1 MIGGDILPRPA
12 CALEMSSGHQSSGGS
27 VSQKK
32 PRRRAFAPKVRTG
45 CLTCRIRRK
54 KCDEEK
60 PVCKRCVAAGVKC
73 DGYAPVPTKS
83 SGAGALKKSKPSTQ
97 PANQHE
103 VIRSTLMPLGQHDS
117 TSSGSSRDSSTSPQ
131 PLLDYQARMPSPSG
145 IYLLDTT
152 TDPILLASDPSS
164 RVFFHHF
171 RTHVLTDLIRL
182 VDANDFWVAEVL
194 PLCYTEPAVL
204 HAITALGAAHTSFLS
219 QQKTS
224 NHISNSVLPASVL
237 HNHQS
242 NHEQAA
248 AQHYNYAIRQILD
261 NLESRGTQDVERLG
275 KLLICCIIFYCLECL
290 QGRPEEAVKHLRSGA
305 GLLGSIALSE
315 YQLIGPGFYDM
326 NALPSTLRS
335 AARALDRL
343 GTDASFLKGET
354 VIPSIAPFSEP
365 AASVVD
371 SHVPFG
377 TFSEAKDAMWDLDM
391 RMHRLDMEDC
401 PDSCGS
407 EDCDEE
413 GECPSL
419 AVMLEDPRWRSLLR
433 DFRSWSSRFGQAFGR
448 CIFPGEPP
456 SPALRER
463 LLLTVRQRLWDI
475 FFVKDESH
483 LPLIYEATLC
493 TVEHIY
499 EIEDAM
505 NHQPVFTLDSDTI
518 PLLALIGT
526 ESEMLAPKVVR
537 LLRQY
542 PRRECLWDSLVV
554 ASQIEAAPPGS
565 LKNMDWKAFW
575 MPT

>member
-1 MIGGDILPRPA
+1 M
-12 CALEMSSGHQSSGGS
+12 
-27 VSQKK
+27 
-32 PRRRAFAPKVRTG
+32 
-45 CLTCRIRRK
+45 
-54 KCDEEK
+54 
-60 PVCKRCVAAGVKC
+60 KC
-73 DGYAPVPTKS
+73 DGYAPVPDRS
-83 SGAGALKKSKPSTQ
+83 SRAGALKKSKTSTQ
-97 PANQHE
+97 PANPNQRE
-103 VIRSTLMPLGQHDS
+103 VIRSTHMPLRQHDS

-131 PLLDYQARMPSPSG
+131 PLLDYQAIMPSPSG
-145 IYLLDTT
+145 IFLLDTT

-219 QQKTS
+219 QRKNS
-224 NHISNSVLPASVL
+224 NNVSNSMSPSSVL

-242 NHEQAA
+242 SHEQAA

-261 NLESRGTQDVERLG
+261 NLESKGTQDVERLG

-290 QGRPEEAVKHLRSGA
+290 QGRGEEAVKHLRSGA
-305 GLLGSIALSE
+305 GLLSSLALSE
-315 YQLIGPGFYDM
+315 YQLIGPGYYEI
-326 NALPSTLRS
+326 NALPSALRS

-343 GTDASFLKGET
+343 GTDASFLRGES

-365 AASVVD
+365 VVPTLEP
-371 SHVPFG
+371 HVPFG

-391 RMHRLDMEDC
+391 RMLRLDMEDC
-401 PDSCGS
+401 PDDCGS
-407 EDCDEE
+407 GDCEE
-413 GECPSL
+413 GECSPPSL
-419 AVMLEDPRWRSLLR
+419 AVMMEDPRWRTLHR
-433 DFRSWSSRFGQAFGR
+433 DFRSWTSRFGQAFGR

-475 FFVKDESH
+475 FFVKDERH

-493 TVEHIY
+493 TIEHIY

-518 PLLALIGT
+518 PLLAIIGT
-526 ESEMLAPKVVR
+526 ESETLAPKVIR

-565 LKNMDWKAFW
+565 LKNLDWKAFW
-575 MPT
+575 MSA